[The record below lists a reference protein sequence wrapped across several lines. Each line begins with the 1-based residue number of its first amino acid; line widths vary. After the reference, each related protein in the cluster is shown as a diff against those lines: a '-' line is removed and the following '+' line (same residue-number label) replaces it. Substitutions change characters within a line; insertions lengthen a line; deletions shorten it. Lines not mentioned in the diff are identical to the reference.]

1 LLMIEPTMDNPIMD
15 TTPIISKRKIN
26 IPWLFDMALR
36 DSRKNRSRLFLFI
49 SAIIFGIAA
58 LVAIYSFRYNLQN
71 DINKQAATLIG
82 ADLVV
87 SGNKPADAA
96 IKPLLDSLGDKRS
109 EERAFVSMIYFPR
122 TQGTRLVQVRALQ
135 GGFPYYGSLETT
147 PVQAGTAFKNGKTA
161 LVDKTLMMQFN
172 VHVNDSVKVGNVT
185 FLIAG
190 ALDKAPGQTGVSSSV
205 APVVY
210 IPLQYLEQTG
220 LSKKGSRINYSF
232 YYKYDRPVN
241 MDKLVKAIDPSL
253 DKAGMNYETIES
265 RKENTGRSFGDLT
278 RFLSL
283 VGFIALLLGCV
294 GVASAIHIYIR
305 EKIASIAIMRCLG
318 VKASEAFLIYLIQ
331 IIGIGIIGSMIG
343 AVLGTSI
350 QHILPMVMKDFL
362 PLTISTDISW
372 LAIGQGILLGIIISV
387 LFALL
392 PLISIRNISP
402 LNTLRINYDEVNLV
416 RDPFRWLVY
425 LLIVLFIITFTFF
438 QLGSWLASIFFTIG
452 ILIAFMILAFTAWLL
467 MKLMRLFIKSTW
479 GYLFRQGFANLYR
492 PNNQTIILIVS
503 IGLSTAFICTLF
515 FIQSI
520 LMGQVKLSSSGNQSN
535 MILFDIQTSQE
546 KDIAQLTR
554 QQGLPVLQQV
564 PVVTIRLEKINGKT
578 EADVK
583 KDTTLKISSHAFVNE
598 YRVTYRDSLSPTEK
612 ILKGEWIGHAPAG
625 KDIPV
630 SIEDNFSKRTHIQI
644 GDHLVFNVQGVSMQ
658 AIVSSVRQVNWN
670 KIQTNFQIVFPAGVL
685 EDAPQF
691 HVLLTHVPSAK
702 SSAKFQQAVV
712 RKFPNV
718 SVIDLGLI
726 LNVVDD
732 LLDKIGYII
741 RFMSAFSIITG
752 IVVLIASVRISK
764 YQRIQES
771 VLLRTLGASRKQI
784 FAITALEYLFLGV
797 LSALTGIVIALSGS
811 WLLAKFSFEIPYTI
825 NLIPAVILFF
835 VISLLTVVIGLL
847 NSRGVLNKPPLE
859 ILRGN

>member
-1 LLMIEPTMDNPIMD
+1 MDNNQL
-15 TTPIISKRKIN
+15 TKRKIN
-26 IPWLFDMALR
+26 IPWLFEMSLR

-71 DINKQAATLIG
+71 DINSQAATLVG
-82 ADLVV
+82 ADLVI
-87 SGNKPADAA
+87 SGNKPADLN

-109 EERAFVSMIYFPR
+109 EERSFASMIYFPKS
-122 TQGTRLVQVRALQ
+122 QGTRLVQVRALQ
-135 GGFPYYGSLETT
+135 GGFPYYGALETT
-147 PVQAGTAFKNGKTA
+147 PLQAGSAFKNGKTA
-161 LVDKTLMMQFN
+161 LVDKTLMLQFN
-172 VHVNDSVKVGNVT
+172 VKVNDSIKVGDVT

-190 ALDKAPGQTGVSSSV
+190 TLNKAPGQTGVSSSV
-205 APVVY
+205 APIVY
-210 IPLQYLEQTG
+210 IPMQYLPQTG
-220 LSKKGSRINYSF
+220 LSKKGSRITYSF
-232 YYKYDRPVN
+232 YYKYNKPVN
-241 MDKLVKAIDPSL
+241 MEKLVKTIDPRL
-253 DKAGMNYETIES
+253 DKADMNYETIES

-318 VKASEAFLIYLIQ
+318 VKASEAFIIYLIQ
-331 IIGIGIIGSMIG
+331 IVGIGIIGSVIG
-343 AVLGTSI
+343 ALLGTSI

-372 LAIGQGILLGIIISV
+372 LAIGQGVLLGVIISI

-402 LNTLRINYDEVNLV
+402 LNTLRISYEEVNIV
-416 RDPFRWLVY
+416 RDPLRWLVY
-425 LLIVLFIITFTFF
+425 VLILVFIITFTFL
-438 QLGSWLASIFFTIG
+438 QLDSWLASIFFTIG
-452 ILIAFMILAFTAWLL
+452 ISIAFLILAFTAWLL
-467 MKLMRLFIKSTW
+467 MRLMKLVIQSSW

-520 LMGQVKLSSSGNQSN
+520 LINQVTLSSSGNQSN

-546 KDIAQLTR
+546 KAIAQLTK
-554 QQGLPVLQQV
+554 QQGLPVIQQV
-564 PVVTIRLEKINGKT
+564 PIVTIHLEKVNGKT
-578 EADVK
+578 AADVK
-583 KDTTLKISSHAFVNE
+583 KDSTLKVPAHAYSYE
-598 YRVTYRDSLSPTEK
+598 YRVTYRDTLSATEK
-612 ILKGEWIGHAPAG
+612 IIKGDWVGKAEAG
-625 KDIPV
+625 KEIPV
-630 SIEDNFSKRTHIQI
+630 SIEDNFSKRNHIVV
-644 GDHLVFNVQGVSMQ
+644 GDHLVFNVQGLSMP
-658 AIVSSVRQVNWN
+658 AVVSSVRQVNWN
-670 KIQTNFQIVFPAGVL
+670 KIQTNFQIVFPKGVL

-691 HVLLTHVPSAK
+691 RVLLTHVPSAK
-702 SSAKFQQAVV
+702 ASAKFQQAIV
-712 RKFPNV
+712 RAFPNV
-718 SVIDLGLI
+718 SIIDLGLV
-726 LNVVDD
+726 LNVIDD
-732 LLDKIGYII
+732 LLDKISYII

-784 FAITALEYLFLGV
+784 FVITALEYLFLGT
-797 LSALTGIVIALSGS
+797 LSALTGIVIAITGS
-811 WLLAKFSFEIPYTI
+811 WLLAKYSFEIPFVI
-825 NLIPAVILFF
+825 NWIPAAILFF
-835 VISLLTVVIGLL
+835 VISILTVVIGLL
-847 NSRGVLNKPPLE
+847 NSTGVLNKPPLE
-859 ILRGN
+859 ILRTSA

>member
-1 LLMIEPTMDNPIMD
+1 MENNPNI
-15 TTPIISKRKIN
+15 TKRKIN
-26 IPWLFDMALR
+26 IPWLFNMALR
-36 DSRKNRSRLFLFI
+36 DSRKNRSRLLLFI

-58 LVAIYSFRYNLQN
+58 LVAIYSFRYNLQH
-71 DINKQAATLIG
+71 DIDKQAATLIG

-87 SGNKPADAA
+87 SGGKTVDPAV
-96 IKPLLDSLGDKRS
+96 KPLLASLGDRRS
-109 EERAFVSMIYFPR
+109 EERSFPSMVYFPK
-122 TQGTRLVQVRALQ
+122 TQGTRLVQVRALK
-135 GGFPYYGSLETT
+135 GEFPYYGSLETE
-147 PVQAGTAFKNGKTA
+147 PVQAGTDFKNGKKA
-161 LVDKTLMMQFN
+161 LIDRILALQFN
-172 VHVNDSVKVGNVT
+172 VRVNDSVKVGELT
-185 FLIAG
+185 FLVAG
-190 ALDKAPGQTGVSSSV
+190 ILDKAPGQTGISSGV
-205 APVVY
+205 APIVY

-220 LSKKGSRINYSF
+220 LSKKGSRINYNF
-232 YYKYDRPVN
+232 YYKYDKPV
-241 MDKLVKAIDPSL
+241 DIPKVVKSIEPKLEKVQMGI
-253 DKAGMNYETIES
+253 ETVEI
-265 RKENTGRSFGDLT
+265 RKENIGRAFGDLT

-331 IIGIGIIGSMIG
+331 IIGIGIIGSVTG
-343 AVLGTSI
+343 ALLGTSI
-350 QHILPMVMKDFL
+350 QHVLPAVMQQFL
-362 PLTISTDISW
+362 PITISTEISW
-372 LAIGQGILLGIIISV
+372 LAVGQGILLGIIISV

-402 LNTLRINYDEVNLV
+402 LNTLRINYDEVNLL

-425 LLIVLFIITFTFF
+425 LLIVGFVVTFTYF
-438 QLGSWLASIFFTIG
+438 QLDSWVGSIFFTIG
-452 ILIAFMILAFTAWLL
+452 ISIAFLILTFTAWLL
-467 MKLMRLFIKSTW
+467 MKLMRMFIKGTW

-535 MILFDIQTSQE
+535 MILFDIQTSQQ
-546 KDIAQLTR
+546 KDIAQLTK
-554 QQGLPVLQQV
+554 QQHLPVIQQV
-564 PVVTIRLEKINGKT
+564 PIVAVRLDKINGHT
-578 EADVK
+578 LADVIK
-583 KDTTLKISSHAFVNE
+583 NPKLNIPERAFTWE
-598 YRVTYRDSLSPTEK
+598 YRVTYRDSLSATEK
-612 ILKGEWIGHAPAG
+612 VIKGDWVGKAAPG
-625 KDIPV
+625 KEIPV
-630 SIEDNFSKRTHIQI
+630 SIEDNFSKRNHVNV
-644 GDHLVFNVQGVSMQ
+644 GDHLVFNVQGVSMN

-670 KIQTNFQIVFPAGVL
+670 KIQTNFQVVFPTGIL

-702 SSAKFQQAVV
+702 VSAHYQKSVV
-712 RKFPNV
+712 RRFPNV
-718 SVIDLGLI
+718 SIIDLGLVLSI
-726 LNVVDD
+726 VDG
-732 LLDKIGYII
+732 LLDKIGYVI

-752 IVVLIASVRISK
+752 VVVLIASVRISK

-784 FAITALEYLFLGV
+784 FAITALEYLFLGM
-797 LSALTGIVIALSGS
+797 LSALTGILIAAAGS
-811 WLLAKFSFEIPYTI
+811 WALAKYSFEIPFTI
-825 NLIPAVILFF
+825 NWLPAILLFF
-835 VISLLTVVIGLL
+835 IISLLTIVIGLL

>member
-1 LLMIEPTMDNPIMD
+1 MEN
-15 TTPIISKRKIN
+15 TPGITKRKIN

-36 DSRKNRSRLFLFI
+36 DSRKNRSRLLLFI

-71 DINKQAATLIG
+71 DINSQAATLIG

-109 EERAFVSMIYFPR
+109 EERSFPSMIYFPR

-135 GGFPYYGSLETT
+135 GSFPYYGSLETE
-147 PVQAGTAFKNGKTA
+147 PVLAGTAFKNSKSA

-172 VHVNDSVKVGNVT
+172 MHVNDSIKVGEVT
-185 FLIAG
+185 FQIAG
-190 ALDKAPGQTGVSSSV
+190 ILDKAPGQTGVSSGI
-205 APVVY
+205 APIVY
-210 IPLQYLEQTG
+210 IPLKYLEQTG

-232 YYKYDRPVN
+232 YYKYDKPVN
-241 MDKLVKAIDPSL
+241 MSKLVKTIEHRV
-253 DKAGMNYETIES
+253 DKADMNIETIEI

-331 IIGIGIIGSMIG
+331 IIGIGIIGSVIG

-362 PLTISTDISW
+362 PITISTDISW

-402 LNTLRINYDEVNLV
+402 LNTLRIDYDNVNLI

-425 LLIVLFIITFTFF
+425 FLIILFIITFTFI
-438 QLGSWLASIFFTIG
+438 QLDSWLASIFFTIG
-452 ILIAFMILAFTAWLL
+452 IFIAFLVLTFTAWLL
-467 MKLMRLFIKSTW
+467 MKLMRLFIKSSW

-503 IGLSTAFICTLF
+503 IGLSTTFICTLF

-520 LMGQVKLSSSGNQSN
+520 LMGQISLSSSGNQSN
-535 MILFDIQTSQE
+535 MILFDIQTSQQ
-546 KDIAQLTR
+546 KAIAQLTR
-554 QQGLPVLQQV
+554 QKGLPVLQQV
-564 PVVTIRLEKINGKT
+564 PIVAVKLEKINGKT

-583 KDTTLKISSHAFVNE
+583 KDTTLKYPVRAFTWE
-598 YRVTYRDSLSPTEK
+598 YRVTYRDTLSATEK
-612 ILKGEWIGHAPAG
+612 IIKGEWVG
-625 KDIPV
+625 KADPGKEIPV
-630 SIEDNFSKRTHIQI
+630 SIEDNFSKRNHVNI
-644 GDHLVFNVQGVSMQ
+644 GDHLVFNVQGVPMPT
-658 AIVSSVRQVNWN
+658 IVSSVRQVNWN
-670 KIQTNFQIVFPAGVL
+670 KIQTNFQVVFPKGIL

-702 SSAKFQQAVV
+702 ASAQFQQAVV
-712 RKFPNV
+712 KRFPNV
-718 SVIDLGLI
+718 SIIDLGLV
-726 LNVVDD
+726 LNVIDG
-732 LLDKIGYII
+732 LLDKIGYVI

-784 FAITALEYLFLGV
+784 FTITALEYLFLGA
-797 LSALTGIVIALSGS
+797 LSALTGIVIAVAGS
-811 WLLAKFSFEIPYTI
+811 WLLAKYSFEVPFAI

>member
-1 LLMIEPTMDNPIMD
+1 MEN
-15 TTPIISKRKIN
+15 TPGITKRKIN
-26 IPWLFDMALR
+26 IPWLFEMALR
-36 DSRKNRSRLFLFI
+36 DSRKNRSRLLLFI

-71 DINKQAATLIG
+71 DINSQAATLIG

-109 EERAFVSMIYFPR
+109 EERSFPSMIYFPR

-135 GGFPYYGSLETT
+135 GGFPYYGSLETE
-147 PVQAGTAFKNGKTA
+147 PAQAGTTFKNGKSA

-172 VHVNDSVKVGNVT
+172 MHVNDSIKVGEVT
-185 FLIAG
+185 FQIAG
-190 ALDKAPGQTGVSSSV
+190 ILDKAPGQTGVASGV
-205 APVVY
+205 APIVY

-232 YYKYDRPVN
+232 YYKYDKPVN
-241 MDKLVKAIDPSL
+241 MNKLVKTIEHRV
-253 DKAGMNYETIES
+253 DKADMNIETIEI

-331 IIGIGIIGSMIG
+331 IIGIGIIGSVIG

-362 PLTISTDISW
+362 PITISTDISW

-402 LNTLRINYDEVNLV
+402 LNTLRIDYDNVNLV

-425 LLIVLFIITFTFF
+425 FLIILFIITFTFL
-438 QLGSWLASIFFTIG
+438 QLDSWLASIFFTIG
-452 ILIAFMILAFTAWLL
+452 IFIAFLVLTFTAWLL
-467 MKLMRLFIKSTW
+467 MKLMRLFIKSSW

-503 IGLSTAFICTLF
+503 IGLSTTFICTLF

-520 LMGQVKLSSSGNQSN
+520 LMGQISLSSSGNQSN
-535 MILFDIQTSQE
+535 MILFDIQTSQQ
-546 KDIAQLTR
+546 KAIAQLTK

-564 PVVTIRLEKINGKT
+564 PIVAVKLEKINGKT

-583 KDTTLKISSHAFVNE
+583 KDTTQKIPVRAFTWE
-598 YRVTYRDSLSPTEK
+598 YRVT
-612 ILKGEWIGHAPAG
+612 
-625 KDIPV
+625 
-630 SIEDNFSKRTHIQI
+630 
-644 GDHLVFNVQGVSMQ
+644 
-658 AIVSSVRQVNWN
+658 
-670 KIQTNFQIVFPAGVL
+670 
-685 EDAPQF
+685 
-691 HVLLTHVPSAK
+691 
-702 SSAKFQQAVV
+702 
-712 RKFPNV
+712 
-718 SVIDLGLI
+718 
-726 LNVVDD
+726 
-732 LLDKIGYII
+732 
-741 RFMSAFSIITG
+741 
-752 IVVLIASVRISK
+752 
-764 YQRIQES
+764 
-771 VLLRTLGASRKQI
+771 
-784 FAITALEYLFLGV
+784 
-797 LSALTGIVIALSGS
+797 
-811 WLLAKFSFEIPYTI
+811 
-825 NLIPAVILFF
+825 
-835 VISLLTVVIGLL
+835 
-847 NSRGVLNKPPLE
+847 
-859 ILRGN
+859 